1 MTAHALAARLSSAR
15 ARLQRVTSRAQHDWR
30 RHRKADVLRERFCTR
45 AGDQGEVDSVRDS
58 GVASTSTSS
67 ATVTLSVEK
76 AFKRMWTRADKWH
89 VHGISGG
96 AYTVLGAALMAQW
109 ASQDV
114 SALTSSSYVMPELD
128 LITTEISLALATVCA
143 LSGLPLSKSR
153 GWRKTELS
161 LRSVA
166 FQLVLTW
173 EALRF
178 SGIIDRTVEH
188 VPLLDD
194 FSFATIPFVWQT
206 CTTSYILLCT
216 KDDKRSA
223 IGVWLGVLGFGAQ
236 IFPAHAVLDSST
248 VAALDATRPGLSI
261 LWTHSV
267 CGLIWLLNWS
277 TFGASLRAR
286 AALVDD
292 AKFRANF
299 LARPSLFWLA
309 LFVCDITAHA
319 PFVSFADYLTS
330 KLGAVVVM

>member
-30 RHRKADVLRERFCTR
+30 RHRKADVLRERFCAR

-173 EALRF
+173 EA
-178 SGIIDRTVEH
+178 
-188 VPLLDD
+188 
-194 FSFATIPFVWQT
+194 
-206 CTTSYILLCT
+206 
-216 KDDKRSA
+216 
-223 IGVWLGVLGFGAQ
+223 
-236 IFPAHAVLDSST
+236 
-248 VAALDATRPGLSI
+248 
-261 LWTHSV
+261 
-267 CGLIWLLNWS
+267 
-277 TFGASLRAR
+277 
-286 AALVDD
+286 
-292 AKFRANF
+292 
-299 LARPSLFWLA
+299 
-309 LFVCDITAHA
+309 
-319 PFVSFADYLTS
+319 
-330 KLGAVVVM
+330 

>member
-1 MTAHALAARLSSAR
+1 MNDAE
-15 ARLQRVTSRAQHDWR
+15 QD
-30 RHRKADVLRERFCTR
+30 ADV
-45 AGDQGEVDSVRDS
+45 GVDRVRDS
-58 GVASTSTSS
+58 GAPSTSTSS
-67 ATVTLSVEK
+67 ATATLSVEK

-109 ASQDV
+109 VSQDV

-128 LITTEISLALATVCA
+128 LITIEISLALATVCA

-178 SGIIDRTVEH
+178 SGIIDRTVDH
-188 VPLLDD
+188 VPILDD
-194 FSFATIPFVWQT
+194 FTLAMIPFLWQT

-223 IGVWLGVLGFGAQ
+223 VGVWLGVLGFGAQ
-236 IFPAHAVLDSST
+236 IFPAHAVLDSTT
-248 VAALDATRPGLSI
+248 VAALDAARPGLSL
-261 LWTHSV
+261 LWTHSI

-292 AKFRANF
+292 VAYRANF

-309 LFVCDITAHA
+309 LFACDTAAYA
-319 PFVSFADYLTS
+319 PFTSFADYFSS
-330 KLGAVVVM
+330 KLGAVVVL